1 MSAGLGGGYGV
12 LAPHDVVVGAV
23 AGSKVDA
30 IRDAG
35 ERLVRS
41 GAVDASYVDAML
53 ERERSI
59 STYMGNHLAIPHG
72 TDEAKG
78 AIRRSALSL
87 VRYDEPVDWDG
98 NPVRVVVGIAGVGDE
113 HLAILSK
120 IALVFADTDQVQRV
134 LDAPSAAALYEILEQ
149 VNEA

>member
-1 MSAGLGGGYGV
+1 MSEV
-12 LAPHDVVVGAV
+12 LAPGDVVLAES
-23 AGSKVDA
+23 AGSKEEA

-35 ERLVRS
+35 RLLVAA
-41 GAVDASYVDAML
+41 GAVEESYIDAML

-72 TDEAKG
+72 TDDAKR
-78 AIRRSALSL
+78 AIRRSALCL

-113 HLAILSK
+113 HLEILSR

-134 LDAPSAAALYEILEQ
+134 LDASSSAELYAILQ
-149 VNEA
+149 AVNE